1 MTSVVTP
8 ETRFVRSGDVDIAY
22 QVVGQ
27 GERDIVV
34 GIGWVSHLEL
44 LWELPETVHFLRRL
58 QSCGRLILYDA
69 RGTGLSDRPARPATI
84 DDLAEDLVAVL
95 DAVGS
100 ERAVILG
107 WVDKAA
113 AAIALAAR
121 HPDRVEALVLGEAL
135 ATTVARDDDPEGLD
149 PAVIENLAAAV
160 EQGSWGTG
168 ALLPAIA
175 PSVARDPRIAAW
187 WRRWERM
194 SATPNMAA
202 GMLRTL
208 LDLDVRALLPA
219 VTAPTLVL
227 HRAENMLVPSAAVRR
242 LARDLPDGRLVE
254 LPGADLAAFFGDT
267 DALVDEIEEFLT
279 GTRTGADSDRAVLT
293 MLVTDVVGS
302 TALAAELGDHQ
313 WNELLDFHH
322 REVRAA
328 LARHGGSE
336 VDTAGDGFLAVF
348 ALPSRALACAREAR
362 ERLAAGGLTIRAGLH
377 CAEVVHLGA
386 GVRGLGVHVAAR
398 VAAGA
403 GPGEIRA
410 TGTVADLVAGTRAE
424 FEELGEATL
433 SGVPGHWRLTRLVDA
448 RGDA

>member
-1 MTSVVTP
+1 MTSLGAP
-8 ETRFVRSGDVDIAY
+8 ETRFARSGDVDIAY
-22 QVVGQ
+22 QVVGE

-58 QSCGRLILYDA
+58 QSLGRLVLHDA
-69 RGTGLSDRPARPATI
+69 RGTGLSDRPARPAAL
-84 DDLAEDLVAVL
+84 DDLVDDLVAVL

-100 ERAVILG
+100 TRAVLVG
-107 WVDKAA
+107 WLDKAA
-113 AAIALAAR
+113 GALALAAR
-121 HPDRVEALVLGEAL
+121 HPARVEALVLGEAM
-135 ATTVARDDDPEGLD
+135 ATTVPRAGHPEGLD
-149 PAVIENLAAAV
+149 PAVVEDLAAAV
-160 EQGSWGTG
+160 EQGAWGTG
-168 ALLPAIA
+168 ALLPGIA
-175 PSVARDPRIAAW
+175 PSVADDPRIAAW

-202 GMLRTL
+202 GVLRTL

-227 HRAENMLVPSAAVRR
+227 HRSGNTLVPGAAVRR
-242 LARDLPDGRLVE
+242 LVRDLPDGRLVE

-267 DALVDEIEEFLT
+267 DALLDEVEEFLT

-302 TALAAELGDHQ
+302 TSRAAELGDHR
-313 WNELLDFHH
+313 WSELLDFHH
-322 REVRAA
+322 REVRGA
-328 LARHGGSE
+328 LARHGGTE

-362 ERLAAGGLTIRAGLH
+362 DRLAAGGLTIRAGLH
-377 CAEVVHLGA
+377 TAEVVRSGT

-410 TGTVADLVAGTRAE
+410 SGTVADLVVGTRAT
-424 FEELGEATL
+424 FAELGDADL
-433 SGVPGHWRLTRLVDA
+433 AGVPGRWRLVALTDRDEK
-448 RGDA
+448 G

>member
-1 MTSVVTP
+1 MTSFGTP

-22 QVVGQ
+22 QVVGE

-44 LWELPETVHFLRRL
+44 LWELPETVHFLRRF
-58 QSCGRLILYDA
+58 QSFGRLVLHDA
-69 RGTGLSDRPARPATI
+69 RGTGLSDRPARPATL
-84 DDLAEDLVAVL
+84 DDLVEDLVAVL

-100 ERAVILG
+100 TRAVIVG

-113 AAIALAAR
+113 VALALASR
-121 HPDRVEALVLGEAL
+121 LPARVEALVLGEAM
-135 ATTVARDDDPEGLD
+135 ATTVPRDGHPEGLD
-149 PAVIENLAAAV
+149 PAVIENIAAAV
-160 EQGSWGTG
+160 EQGAWGTG
-168 ALLPAIA
+168 TLLPAIA
-175 PSVARDPRIAAW
+175 PSVADDPRVAAW

-208 LDLDVRALLPA
+208 LDLDVRALLPGVA
-219 VTAPTLVL
+219 APTLVL
-227 HRAENMLVPSAAVRR
+227 HRSDNILVSGAAVRR

-267 DALVDEIEEFLT
+267 DALLDEVEEFLT
-279 GTRTGADSDRAVLT
+279 GTRTGADSDRTVLT
-293 MLVTDVVGS
+293 MLVTDLVSS
-302 TALAAELGDHQ
+302 TALAAELGDRR

-328 LARHGGSE
+328 LARHGGTE

-362 ERLAAGGLTIRAGLH
+362 DRLAAGGLTVRSGLH
-377 CAEVVHLGA
+377 TGEVVRSGT
-386 GVRGLGVHVAAR
+386 GIRGLGVHVAAR
-398 VAAGA
+398 VAASA
-403 GPGEIRA
+403 RPGEIRA
-410 TGTVADLVAGTRAE
+410 SGTVADLVAGTTVE
-424 FEELGEATL
+424 FTELGDAELA
-433 SGVPGHWRLTRLVDA
+433 GVPGRWRIVTLVDA
-448 RGDA
+448 PRN